1 MRFEWGETGELF
13 PLREGPSE
21 TAPENQAIP
30 QEMSEFMQY
39 AAEQP
44 QEDIRISEGGFS
56 QEGRFIPGRVE
67 WIDAEAAEFD
77 PELQALSEELDSW
90 FQQSERMSC
99 AVADQTM
106 VLNQLTHE
114 GYTEQEMLD
123 IGREKGWYNE
133 GTYPKDVGKIA
144 EHMGMEVEQHHGVAA
159 AELDI
164 ANDPELKVLA
174 NVDSALLQYPGAFKR
189 CQPDHCVQVLRVDD
203 TAEGK
208 MVILNDPGHA
218 DGKGVVYPL
227 EVFERA
233 YRGDI
238 TTIRKAEMA

>member
-1 MRFEWGETGELF
+1 MCDRPRGARQAYVATQEVIDIHGANGLGEVAVPAAE
-13 PLREGPSE
+13 R
-21 TAPENQAIP
+21 APE
-30 QEMSEFMQY
+30 
-39 AAEQP
+39 EQ
-44 QEDIRISEGGFS
+44 DAVS
-56 QEGRFIPGRVE
+56 FI
-67 WIDAEAAEFD
+67 IDAVNTYGKDLMLVPTGPLTTIAAVLERD
-77 PELQALSEELDSW
+77 PS
-90 FQQSERMSC
+90 
-99 AVADQTM
+99 VA
-106 VLNQLTHE
+106 
-114 GYTEQEMLD
+114 
-123 IGREKGWYNE
+123 EKI
-133 GTYPKDVGKIA
+133 GKIVLMGGALTVCGNVSPCA
-144 EHMGMEVEQHHGVAA
+144 EAN
-159 AELDI
+159 I

-174 NVDSALLQYPGAFKR
+174 NVDSTLLQYPGAFKR

>member
-1 MRFEWGETGELF
+1 M
-13 PLREGPSE
+13 
-21 TAPENQAIP
+21 
-30 QEMSEFMQY
+30 
-39 AAEQP
+39 
-44 QEDIRISEGGFS
+44 
-56 QEGRFIPGRVE
+56 E

-106 VLNQLTHE
+106 ALNQLTHE
-114 GYTEQEMLD
+114 GYTEQQMLD

-144 EHMGMEVEQHHGVAA
+144 EYMGMEVEQHHGVAA

-174 NVDSALLQYPGAFKR
+174 NVDSTLLQYPGAFKR

>member
-1 MRFEWGETGELF
+1 
-13 PLREGPSE
+13 
-21 TAPENQAIP
+21 
-30 QEMSEFMQY
+30 
-39 AAEQP
+39 
-44 QEDIRISEGGFS
+44 
-56 QEGRFIPGRVE
+56 
-67 WIDAEAAEFD
+67 
-77 PELQALSEELDSW
+77 
-90 FQQSERMSC
+90 
-99 AVADQTM
+99 
-106 VLNQLTHE
+106 
-114 GYTEQEMLD
+114 MLD

-174 NVDSALLQYPGAFKR
+174 NVDSTLLQYPGAFKR